1 MGLITLSNA
10 AFDLGSD
17 ERVIGYYLYD
27 EFEKEICDIR
37 DLLLDEE
44 THKPRY
50 AIIEVGGLLSIKG
63 KRVIIPW
70 RLLLRRGVSR
80 LDIARSEEEVMMSP
94 APNDAEKPTREE
106 EKSVHSFFNI
116 EPYWLTEEDD
126 E

>member
-10 AFDLGSD
+10 TFDLGSD

-27 EFEKEICDIR
+27 EFENEICDIR

-50 AIIEVGGLLSIKG
+50 VIIEVGGLLSIKG

-70 RLLLRRGVSR
+70 RLLRRRGVSR
-80 LDIARSEEEVMMSP
+80 LDIARSEEDVLMSP

-106 EKSVHSFFNI
+106 EKSVHNYFNI
-116 EPYWLTEEDD
+116 EPYWLTEED
-126 E
+126 EE

>member
-10 AFDLGSD
+10 TFSLGSD

-27 EFEKEICDIR
+27 EFENEICDIR
-37 DLLLDEE
+37 DVLLDEE

-50 AIIEVGGLLSIKG
+50 VIIEVGGLLSIKG

-70 RLLLRRGVSR
+70 RLLRRRGVSR
-80 LDIARSEEEVMMSP
+80 LDIARSEEDVLMSP

-106 EKSVHSFFNI
+106 EKSVHNYFNI
-116 EPYWLTEEDD
+116 EPYWLTEED
-126 E
+126 EE